1 MERREKANA
10 KLEQGRQLAGKLYDY
25 RIAQLESLTMEE
37 QAALQEQF
45 PLLGEAEFQDVVRQV
60 IEAKRYQQERVGW
73 QAIPHDVAVLALV
86 TVTALSDLRIGVMVG
101 IVTLAVLENIFQVV
115 FNRQLYGILSLL
127 VWLTY
132 PAYAVLAYVLYRR
145 GFEIIWIAGAV
156 LLAWGGT
163 FVLGALARLPLR
175 LILEARAKSAQDI
188 ERMKRELAKKKE

>member
-45 PLLGEAEFQDVVRQV
+45 PLLGEAEFQDVLRQV

-73 QAIPHDVAVLALV
+73 QATPHDVAVLALV
-86 TVTALSDLRIGVMVG
+86 TMTALSDLRIGVMVG

>member
-1 MERREKANA
+1 MERGEKANA

-45 PLLGEAEFQDVVRQV
+45 PLLSEAEFQDVLRQV

-73 QAIPHDVAVLALV
+73 QATPHDVAVLALV
-86 TVTALSDLRIGVMVG
+86 IVTALLDLRAGVMVG
-101 IVTLAVLENIFQVV
+101 IVTLAVLENVFQVV

>member
-1 MERREKANA
+1 MEDREKANA

-25 RIAQLESLTMEE
+25 RIAQLESLSVEE

-45 PLLGEAEFQDVVRQV
+45 PLLGEAEFQDVLRQV

-73 QAIPHDVAVLALV
+73 QATPHDVAVLALV
-86 TVTALSDLRIGVMVG
+86 IVTALLDLRAGVMVG

-132 PAYAVLAYVLYRR
+132 PAYAVLAYVLHQR
-145 GFEIIWIAGAV
+145 GFEIIWIAAAV

-163 FVLGALARLPLR
+163 FVLGALLRLPLR

-188 ERMKRELAKKKE
+188 ERMKRALAKKKE

>member
-1 MERREKANA
+1 MEIREKANA

-25 RIAQLESLTMEE
+25 RIAQLESLSTEE
-37 QAALQEQF
+37 QAALREQF
-45 PLLGEAEFQDVVRQV
+45 PLLGEAEFQDVLRQV
-60 IEAKRYQQERVGW
+60 IEAKRYEQERIGW
-73 QAIPHDVAVLALV
+73 QATPHDVAVLVLV
-86 TVTALSDLRIGVMVG
+86 IVTALVDLRTGAMAG

-115 FNRQLYGILSLL
+115 FNRQLYGILSML

-132 PAYAVLAYVLYRR
+132 PAYAVLAYVLYQR
-145 GFEIIWIAGAV
+145 GFEIIWIAAAV

-188 ERMKRELAKKKE
+188 ERMKREQAKKKE